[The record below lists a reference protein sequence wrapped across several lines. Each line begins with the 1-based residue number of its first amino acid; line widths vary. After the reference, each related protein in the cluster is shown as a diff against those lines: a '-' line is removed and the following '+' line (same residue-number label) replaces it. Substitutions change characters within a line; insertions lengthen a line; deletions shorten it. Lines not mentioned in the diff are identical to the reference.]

1 MLDVIATGNYYCG
14 LTDGAPSANLRQQ
27 LKPLCSERFRRIDRF
42 TELCLLGSALCR
54 KASPDGL
61 DSRTGIY
68 IGSGFAGIAT
78 TVAVQQQLFGDGL
91 IPKPANF
98 INTLSN
104 SAGYYVARNLR
115 LQGQNFFVSRGSASL
130 VAALQMAAMD
140 VEAGI
145 VSQAMVG
152 VVDECDRHR
161 DWHRRRQG
169 LAADAQLA
177 EGSHWFLLQPGGV
190 RSKSRHSSFSAQ
202 LTLPGLEALQ
212 CWLQQHRGRFSH
224 LYLAADAGSI
234 ESALRDEASRL
245 QAFEPPLGHYP
256 SRTAGAVM
264 AWLNQSPGAGLL
276 TVNGD
281 PEGRFHLCL
290 VQESVHRPV

>member
-1 MLDVIATGNYYCG
+1 MLDIIATGNYYCD
-14 LTDGAPSANLRQQ
+14 LDDDVPMANLREQ
-27 LKPLCSERFRRIDRF
+27 LKPLCSERVRRIDRF
-42 TELCLLGSALCR
+42 TELCLLGSALCAR
-54 KASPDGL
+54 ASPEGL
-61 DSRTGIY
+61 ESRAGIY

-78 TVAVQQQLFGDGL
+78 TVAVQQQLFGGGL

-115 LQGQNFFVSRGSASL
+115 LQGQNYFVSRGSASL

-140 VEAGI
+140 IEAGI

-152 VVDECDRHR
+152 VVDECDPRL

-169 LAADAQLA
+169 LADDAPLA
-177 EGSHWFLLQPGGV
+177 EGSHWFLLQPGGLA
-190 RSKSRHSSFSAQ
+190 SKSRYGSFSAQ
-202 LTLPGLEALQ
+202 LTLPGAESLQ
-212 CWLQQHRGRFSH
+212 CWLQQHRDRFSH
-224 LYLAADAGSI
+224 LYLAPDAGSI
-234 ESALRDEASRL
+234 DSAPGDEASGLPRFKP
-245 QAFEPPLGHYP
+245 ALGHYP

-264 AWLNQSPGAGLL
+264 AWLNQPPGAGLL

-281 PEGRFHLCL
+281 AEGRFHLCL
-290 VQESVHRPV
+290 VQ